1 MIFYLRIFP
10 SQNFRIVCYIVIS
23 WVAIFTVLIEFF
35 TLFQCRPISY
45 NWEGWKGDYGSHKCA
60 NLNARAYASS
70 LINIA
75 QDFVVLILPTPWLLK
90 LNVTLKKKINI
101 LIMFSIGTL
110 YVLVLHSNRL
120 TKGEATCWLLLHSIC
135 ITSIIRFTK
144 LVQFKVTTNPTCKQA
159 EEDPADRSE
168 Y

>member
-120 TKGEATCWLLLHSIC
+120 TKGEATCWLLLDSIC

-144 LVQFKVTTNPTCKQA
+144 LVQFKVTTNPTCKQV